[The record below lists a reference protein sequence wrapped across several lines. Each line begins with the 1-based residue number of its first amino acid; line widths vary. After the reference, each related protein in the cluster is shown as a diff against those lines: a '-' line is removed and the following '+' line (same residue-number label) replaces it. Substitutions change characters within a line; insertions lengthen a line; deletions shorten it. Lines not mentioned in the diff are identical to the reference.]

1 MRRFLKKLTKN
12 DNLVIILIAIAG
24 LALRLLFLKA
34 RPPTFDEGQSLLFV
48 KTGLMQ
54 MIKGTLSDA
63 HPPGYFFLLYFW
75 AKINPDLFFLRF
87 FSTLS
92 GTAVIFTAGFMGKRL
107 FGGKTGII
115 TSLLVG
121 LSPVY
126 IFESTNA
133 RMYSLSILISFLL
146 IWFFLQFLKN
156 RSLLNSCV
164 LGLMLILGVYT
175 HYFFILIIIA
185 LNFFIL
191 LNLKKKLAILKSW
204 ALLQMTVLIFLLPLI
219 FLFLTSSHP
228 QLLPVTNS
236 PLKIPGVFAVFLIS
250 WDAIQI
256 LKIYPFPGFNGLL
269 VFFIL
274 IATIFFIVFLY
285 GLRSLKKFPLIFPF
299 FIFYIFLPI
308 FIVSLYSFFIKPI
321 FGIRSFILFSPP
333 FYLAAALGLAN
344 FKTGFIRIF
353 SFLLLALFLFVQF
366 QGFNKSWDSSRPY
379 YFVKENSQPDDLFA
393 YSDPY
398 FLVLGRF
405 YLDGKR
411 HFALVPTWMA
421 PEMSKAMGYE
431 ERDWKNSDIRNK
443 RLWYFRLKGQY
454 FNGDLA
460 QKKQKELETNYSKI
474 LNKSFEN
481 AQLQITLF
489 DLTPPAPPL
498 KDQD

>member
-1 MRRFLKKLTKN
+1 MKKFSKSMRQFLKKLTKK
-12 DNLVIILIAIAG
+12 DHLVIIFIAIIG
-24 LALRLLFLKA
+24 MVLRLFFLTV

-54 MIKGTLSDA
+54 MIKGTMADA
-63 HPPGYFFLLYFW
+63 HPPGYFFLLSSW

-87 FSTLS
+87 FSTLL
-92 GTAVIFTAGFMGKRL
+92 GTAGILTAGFMGKKL
-107 FGGKTGII
+107 FGGKVGII

-121 LSPVY
+121 ISPVY

-146 IWFFLQFLKN
+146 IWFFLQFLKHRN
-156 RSLLNSCV
+156 LLNFCA
-164 LGLMLILGVYT
+164 LGLILILGVYT
-175 HYFFILIIIA
+175 HYYFILAIIA

-191 LNLKKKLAILKSW
+191 LNLRKNLTILKSW
-204 ALLQMTVLIFLLPLI
+204 VLLQLAVLIFLLPLI

-228 QLLPVTNS
+228 QLLPVANS

-256 LKIYPFPGFNGLL
+256 LKIFPFAGLNSLL

-285 GLRSLKKFPLIFPF
+285 GLRSLKKFPLLFPF

-308 FIVSLYSFFIKPI
+308 LIVSFFSFFIKPI

-333 FYLAAALGLAN
+333 FYFAAALGLAKLKSGLVRA
-344 FKTGFIRIF
+344 FL
-353 SFLLLALFLFVQF
+353 FLLLALFLFVQY
-366 QGFNKSWDSSRPY
+366 QGFKKSWDSSLPY
-379 YFVKENSQPDDLFA
+379 YFVKENSRPDDLFA

-398 FLVLGRF
+398 LLVLGRS
-405 YLDGKR
+405 YLDGKG
-411 HFALVPTWMA
+411 HFAIIPTWMA

-431 ERDWKNSDIRNK
+431 ERDWKNSDAEGR
-443 RLWYFRLKGQY
+443 RLWYFRLEGQY

-460 QKKQKELETNYSKI
+460 QKKQEELEASYPTI
-474 LNKSFEN
+474 LGKRFED
-481 AQLQITLF
+481 AKLQITLF
-489 DLTPPAPPL
+489 DLTN
-498 KDQD
+498 